1 MFILR
6 RIRREYSQLS
16 SYFHKIKASHLKM
29 TRPPEL
35 TRDFIHDSLYNQN
48 YGYFMKHVNIIHSKE
63 SLSAQ
68 ESPANDSIL
77 LTNNSMRSWETPL
90 LKIADYTDEEMYQN
104 QVAILYQTHGFN
116 QDNMYHQLWHT
127 PSTLLKV
134 SYLVS
139 LGVKNSLYK

>member
-48 YGYFMKHVNIIHSKE
+48 YGYFMKHVNIIHSEE
-63 SLSAQ
+63 SFNAQ
-68 ESPANDSIL
+68 DSLENDPIL
-77 LTNNSMRSWETPL
+77 LTKNSMHRWKTSL
-90 LKIADYTDEEMYQN
+90 LKIADYTDEEMYQD
-104 QVAILYQTHGFN
+104 QVAKLYQIHGFN